1 MKTAKRNQ
9 RGSCILGVV
18 IVAIGIGVIAY
29 MLTKDTMLQRGD
41 TRHLTFT
48 VEASGV
54 SANITLSDSVG
65 AQSFSGVTS
74 TPWNRTA
81 TYQAGTQVYLTAG
94 NPSGYGTIKCAITID
109 GRQWKNN
116 EATSPSDKVG
126 CAGII
131 P

>member
-1 MKTAKRNQ
+1 MKTANRNQ
-9 RGSCILGVV
+9 RGSCILGIV

-41 TRHLTFT
+41 TRHLTFS
-48 VEASGV
+48 VDASGG
-54 SANITLSDSVG
+54 SAKITLSDSVG

-74 TPWNRTA
+74 TPWTRTA
-81 TYQAGTQVYLTAG
+81 TYQMGTQVYLTAG
-94 NPSGYGTIKCAITID
+94 NTSGYGSIKCSIIID
-109 GRQWKNN
+109 GREWKN
-116 EATSPSDKVG
+116 ETTSGDKVG